1 MKSSVRLAAIGG
13 VAAVATTLLAGTS
26 LAATQQRA
34 DHSPGGSP
42 AGAVFVQTDAVSGNA
57 IAVYDRSGDGTLQA
71 AGTYQTGGLGGAL
84 TGSVVDHL
92 ASQGSLAYDRG
103 RGLLYAVNAGS
114 NTITV
119 FSVAGD
125 RLIRRQ
131 VISSG
136 GTFPVSITVH
146 GNLLYVLNARDGG
159 SVQGFARIGD
169 ALVRVPAWHRDLGLN
184 PAQTPE
190 FTSTPGQVS
199 FTPDGSGLVVT
210 TKGNGSDIDVFAVTP
225 LGGPSARPVVNADPG
240 NVPFAVSFDSGGHL
254 VVAEAGPNAV
264 ATFTVSRGGTVTLVD
279 RAATGQAATCWI
291 VSDGTAFF
299 ASNAGSGTLSGY
311 GDDGSGTLRAAGSTA
326 TGPGTVDAAV
336 SGDGR
341 YLYVQAGATG
351 AVDEF
356 RVNPGG
362 SLTSIGSVTVPG
374 AVGGE
379 GIAAS

>member
-1 MKSSVRLAAIGG
+1 MKSSVRLAAVGAG
-13 VAAVATTLLAGTS
+13 AVVATTLLAGTS
-26 LAATQQRA
+26 LAATPPQA
-34 DHSPGGSP
+34 DSPHGGP
-42 AGAVFVQTDAVSGNA
+42 AGVVFVQNDAVSGNA
-57 IAVYDRSGDGTLQA
+57 IAVYDRSGDGSLQP
-71 AGTYQTGGLGGAL
+71 AGTYPTGGLGGAL

-114 NTITV
+114 DTVTV

-125 RLIRRQ
+125 RLTRRQ

-136 GTFPVSITVH
+136 GTFPVSIAVH

-159 SVQGFARIGD
+159 SVQGFVRIGA
-169 ALVRVPAWHRDLGLN
+169 ALVRVPAWHRGLGLD
-184 PAQTPE
+184 PAQAPE
-190 FTSTPGQVS
+190 FTHTPGQVA
-199 FTPDGSGLVVT
+199 FTPDGSKLVVT
-210 TKGNGSDIDVFAVTP
+210 TKGNGSDIDVFAVSP
-225 LGGPSARPVVNADPG
+225 LGAPSARPVVNADPG
-240 NVPFAVSFDSGGHL
+240 NVPFAVTFDAGGHL

-264 ATFTVSRGGTVTLVD
+264 ATFTINHDGTVTLAG

-291 VSDGTAFF
+291 AADGTAFY

-311 GDDGSGTLRAAGSTA
+311 RDDGSGTLQAAGTTA

-336 SGDGR
+336 SGGGR
-341 YLYVQAGATG
+341 FLYVQAGATG